1 MSLDFAELDPVYG
14 TVTHE
19 EAVTIANLGAQC
31 YSSAKEQLYALWS
44 VSQDDTEQ
52 QETWRK
58 EGAAALMESLKGR
71 LATGEA
77 AQARVAVLQASVEAE
92 VTRRVEEVV
101 TVRMK
106 EVELAKREELLVT
119 EKKTLCAQLEKEKE
133 IMGLKHQLAELQG
146 LTKQLTLLE
155 EAHSHTTTEVA
166 RLTEELTKF
175 KDATATKSSHALGK
189 IGEATVLEMIR
200 THLLPRYMYSE
211 VYNMTAIKHAGDF
224 HLKVIGPSGKHVKIM
239 IDVKKYTTAV
249 SNVEVE
255 KLYNDLDGCDVDV
268 GLLLSLDS
276 GVSSKTQFQITKTK
290 TGKPCMFLS
299 MEKLDDV
306 IRKEILSWAVQVLV
320 SVTSIQDRSK
330 QDTMVIEIQR
340 FLGNLKTSLDDVD
353 ECVKMA
359 KGLYERIQSMRE
371 RIAGHIN
378 TYRVTCGMDSM
389 HAVDVTVGKMDMRC
403 QGVKINGEPCKS
415 RRLPSSM
422 YCSRHAVSEAKKGPK
437 IVVEDDDSDTISHV
451 D

>member
-1 MSLDFAELDPVYG
+1 MWKA
-14 TVTHE
+14 TQ
-19 EAVTIANLGAQC
+19 EAT
-31 YSSAKEQLYALWS
+31 
-44 VSQDDTEQ
+44 QDDTARE
-52 QETWRK
+52 ELWRK
-58 EGAAALMESLKGR
+58 EGAASMLDSLKIR
-71 LATGEA
+71 LAAGEA
-77 AQARVAVLQASVEAE
+77 AHARASALQTTLDAE
-92 VTRRVEEVV
+92 VVRRVEEVV

-106 EVELAKREELLVT
+106 EVELAKREEMLVT
-119 EKKTLCAQLEKEKE
+119 EKQTLCAQLEKEKE

-211 VYNMTAIKHAGDF
+211 VYDMTAIKHAGDF

-340 FLGNLKTSLDDVD
+340 FLGNLKSSLDDVD

-378 TYRVTCGMDSM
+378 TYRVTCGMDSI
-389 HAVDVTVGKMDMRC
+389 HAVDVTVGKTDMRC
-403 QGVKINGEPCKS
+403 QGVKINGEQCKS

>member
-1 MSLDFAELDPVYG
+1 MSLVFTELDPLYG
-14 TVTHE
+14 DVTHE
-19 EAVTIANLGAQC
+19 EAVAIANLGAQC
-31 YSSAKEQLYALWS
+31 YLAAKEQLYGTWS
-44 VSQDDTEQ
+44 ASQNDAER
-52 QETWRK
+52 EELWRK
-58 EGAAALMESLKGR
+58 EGGTAMLESLKGR
-71 LATGEA
+71 LVAGDA
-77 AQARVAVLQASVEAE
+77 AMARVAALQSGAEAE
-92 VTRRVEEVV
+92 ITRRVEETV
-101 TVRMK
+101 TLRMK
-106 EVELAKREELLVT
+106 EVELAKREEMLVA
-119 EKKTLCAQLEKEKE
+119 EKQILCAQLEKEKE
-133 IMGLKHQLAELQG
+133 IMGLKHQLAELHG
-146 LTKQLTLLE
+146 ITKQMLLLE
-155 EAHSHTTTEVA
+155 EAHTHKTTEIS
-166 RLTEELTKF
+166 RLTEELTKI
-175 KDATATKSSHALGK
+175 KEATATKSSHALGK

-200 THLLPRYMYSE
+200 THILPRYMYSE

-224 HLKVIGPSGKHVKIM
+224 HLKVVGPSGKHVKIM

-299 MEKLDDV
+299 MEKLDDG

-340 FLGNLKTSLDDVD
+340 FLGNLKSSVDDVD
-353 ECVKMA
+353 ECVKLA

-371 RIAGHIN
+371 KIAGHIN
-378 TYRVTCGMDSM
+378 TYSVTCGIDSVSS
-389 HAVDVTVGKMDMRC
+389 VDVTIGKTDMRC
-403 QGVKINGEPCKS
+403 QGTKINGEQCKS

-451 D
+451 E